1 MNVTVRTYGGVRDG
15 VGRKTVD
22 LDLPPD
28 ATVAD
33 AVDAV
38 AASTGGDV
46 RTGTD
51 ELLAV
56 RDGTHL
62 DADDALA
69 DGDVLSLSDD
79 PVPEV

>member
-15 VGRKTVD
+15 VGRKTVRV
-22 LDLPPD
+22 DLPPD

-38 AASTGGDV
+38 AASTGSDV
-46 RTGTD
+46 RAGTG
-51 ELLAV
+51 ELLVV